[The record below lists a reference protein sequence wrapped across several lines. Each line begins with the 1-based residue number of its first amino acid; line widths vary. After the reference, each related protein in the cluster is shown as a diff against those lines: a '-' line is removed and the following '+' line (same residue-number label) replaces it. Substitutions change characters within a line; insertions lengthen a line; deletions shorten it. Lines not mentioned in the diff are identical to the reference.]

1 MERAKHFILQ
11 FSLYKNE
18 SYTVMFDA
26 SIIFGQFLNQNEYS
40 LCEILPFGNDNLN
53 SYEKFLTTERKD
65 SLYPDRE
72 IKI

>member
-1 MERAKHFILQ
+1 
-11 FSLYKNE
+11 
-18 SYTVMFDA
+18 MFDG

-65 SLYPDRE
+65 VSRQRDKNIDR
-72 IKI
+72 